1 MVMAVCDLRFPDLRK
16 RIATTKVVELDPAA
30 ELPLPELP
38 DTVPNADEYVGIA
51 FFDLARSWVGR

>member
-1 MVMAVCDLRFPDLRK
+1 MAVCDLRFPDLRK

-51 FFDLARSWVGR
+51 FI